1 MKNLK
6 ALFMGLILISSV
18 TYAQKDGNE
27 VNILDG
33 NNDGII
39 DPYEAMD
46 IIFMLQKSN
55 DKPLSISEFK
65 KIARKNQNEEKE
77 EFERIF
83 KKYDKDRDGKIIIK
97 DIKDDELKEFMVMMD
112 ANDNG
117 KLTEKEALN
126 FDMERAMLLSE
137 EQIKEQADHIYKEF
151 DKNGDNTLELSEL
164 PADYKEYISETDIN
178 NDGKTER
185 KEFMQFMKA
194 NNTRVSFEVKN
205 GVAYM
210 SGVIS
215 SDTPSKVLQLIFE
228 HPEVKVIEMVSVPGS
243 INDVANLRAAL
254 YIRKFGLST
263 RLTSTSMVSS
273 GGTDFFLAGV
283 NREVEKGAKIGVHS
297 WGAGPGEQGKD
308 FPKDDPEHQKYLDF
322 YAKVGI
328 PAAFYWY
335 TLEMAPA
342 NGMHW
347 MTDGEIVKYNI
358 ETK

>member
-6 ALFMGLILISSV
+6 AILIGIIFISSV
-18 TYAQKDGNE
+18 TYGQENNAI
-27 VNILDG
+27 NILDG
-33 NNDGII
+33 NSDGVLN
-39 DPYEAMD
+39 PYEAMD
-46 IIFMLQKSN
+46 ILFMLQQEN
-55 DKPLSISEFK
+55 EKPLSVSEFN
-65 KIARKNQNEEKE
+65 KIATKSQKEDRKEL
-77 EFERIF
+77 ERIF
-83 KKYDKDRDGKIIIK
+83 KKYDKDKDGKVIIK
-97 DIKDDELKEFMVMMD
+97 DVKDEETRGFMMMMD
-112 ANDNG
+112 SDENG
-117 KLTEKEALN
+117 KLTKKEALN
-126 FDMERAMLLSE
+126 FNMEKAMLMSA
-137 EQIKEQADHIYKEF
+137 EQIKEQADAIYKEL
-151 DKNGDNTLELSEL
+151 DKNKNGALELSEL
-164 PADYKEYISETDIN
+164 PEEERDFIEEVDVN
-178 NDGKTER
+178 NDGKAEKR
-185 KEFMQFMKA
+185 EFIQFMTY
-194 NNTRVSFEVKN
+194 NNTPVSFKVKS

-210 SGVIS
+210 YGVIS
-215 SDTPSKVLQLIFE
+215 SDTPAKVLQLIFE

-322 YAKVGI
+322 YSKVGI
-328 PAAFYWY
+328 PSAFYWY

-342 NGMHW
+342 DGMHW
-347 MTDGEIVKYNI
+347 MTDSEIVKYKI